1 MLLFWLQL
9 LESLNFSIFGPH
21 VKLQPT
27 SNESLIKQTKNSMCD
42 RCEFPPGQDVGM
54 ETRRLDT
61 TELKVLTK
69 SQCPSLREKR
79 CILCLPER
87 NNSSSEIQRYLDQM
101 TRFWA
106 CPSFLR
112 ICHSSFNY
120 CSHSPSLEKR
130 NGEFSGAKNISD
142 LRRQK
147 DKAVPASKIILA
159 SQSSCCPWSWFPG
172 AAKIPGIL
180 QGS

>member
-1 MLLFWLQL
+1 MLPFWLQL

-42 RCEFPPGQDVGM
+42 RCEFAPGQDVGM

-69 SQCPSLREKR
+69 SWCPSPKGKQR
-79 CILCLPER
+79 ILCLQKR
-87 NNSSSEIQRYLDQM
+87 NKSSSETQKYLDRV

-106 CPSFLR
+106 CPSCLR
-112 ICHSSFNY
+112 ICHSSFNC
-120 CSHSPSLEKR
+120 CSHSPSQEKR
-130 NGEFSGAKNISD
+130 NGEFSGIAKNISD

-147 DKAVPASKIILA
+147 DKAVSASKTILA
-159 SQSSCCPWSWFPG
+159 SQKLLLPLKLVSWSS
-172 AAKIPGIL
+172 
-180 QGS
+180 